1 MQLHNALPEKRE
13 GNGRK
18 ADGGWRMTECRLPLS
33 LDASLASKHAAVGW
47 RSSRNHNHNH
57 MQMQTHSTG
66 GGCCA
71 LALFFPFLFVR
82 HAGHRTFRQCARRKC
97 VARESGGGRERE
109 GQPGCAFPIRFR
121 RCACPLA
128 KPSCNFRTR
137 LLAKHL
143 CFPSPEAA
151 ARKISHRHLLRHPA
165 PSRACRMQEGT
176 RDCSSPNPPCSNK
189 ANQSYGIEE
198 TTTHRQ

>member
-1 MQLHNALPEKRE
+1 M
-13 GNGRK
+13 
-18 ADGGWRMTECRLPLS
+18 ADDR
-33 LDASLASKHAAVGW
+33 
-47 RSSRNHNHNH
+47 
-57 MQMQTHSTG
+57 MQTPAQFGRFSRFKACG
-66 GGCCA
+66 RG
-71 LALFFPFLFVR
+71 LAIQQESQSQSHADADAQHRWRLLCSRSFFPFPFCPACRASDIPPVR
-82 HAGHRTFRQCARRKC
+82 AQEMPGPR
-97 VARESGGGRERE
+97 VWGGERERE

-143 CFPSPEAA
+143 YFPSPEAA